1 MKRADL
7 MALAFIAI
15 IAIIAI
21 AACGT
26 QPPYEPGEH
35 ESLFPLTAGDSW
47 TFVVRETDGDVKQKI
62 QSVEEDK
69 GDGSFILRT
78 ETDGD
83 AFTVSVQAVI
93 DGQLVR
99 VSEESGKGGV
109 VTDRIRFDPPDVR
122 VDLKA
127 SRLGAG
133 YDSNYVEHHLDA
145 SGNVISSKEKRHH
158 FVVEAVDQAID
169 VPAGQFRALR
179 VRRDQE
185 GGSSKTYWFVRGV
198 GKIREVGGQVEELS
212 AWELK

>member
-1 MKRADL
+1 MKRAL
-7 MALAFIAI
+7 FIACFSL
-15 IAIIAI
+15 

-26 QPPYEPGEH
+26 QPPYEPGEGQ
-35 ESLFPLTAGDSW
+35 SLFPLAAGDAW
-47 TFVVRETDGDVKQKI
+47 TFAVRENDGDVKEKVQT
-62 QSVEEDK
+62 VTEDK

-99 VSEESGKGGV
+99 LSEESGKGGV
-109 VTDRIRFDPPDVR
+109 VTDRVRFDPPEVR
-122 VDLKA
+122 IDLKI
-127 SRLGAG
+127 SRLGGG
-133 YDSNYVEHHLDA
+133 YDSSHVEHHLDA

-169 VPAGQFRALR
+169 VPAGQFRAVR
-179 VRRDQE
+179 VRRDTE
-185 GGSSKTYWFVRGV
+185 GSSSKTYWFVRGV